1 MPPKRKREVSSLP
14 PTNGNSSGGERRSPT
29 PAGGAVGRTS
39 PNDNSSTNKRSRGDE
54 KTFSSKPGITGSSSG
69 GEIKSAGYLITCD
82 VPTRQFI
89 TYLNKKKT
97 TDKKFIIEEL
107 DATHL
112 LVKKSARGEID
123 AAVEKWMDD
132 NVFSAIERVGEN
144 LDMS

>member
-1 MPPKRKREVSSLP
+1 MPPKRKRDLPSSALP
-14 PTNGNSSGGERRSPT
+14 RG
-29 PAGGAVGRTS
+29 AGGSSSGRTS
-39 PNDNSSTNKRSRGDE
+39 PKGISGSKRSRP
-54 KTFSSKPGITGSSSG
+54 SSPTRDNKSGSSG
-69 GEIKSAGYLITCD
+69 AGEIKSAGYLITCD
-82 VPTRQFI
+82 VPTRQYI
-89 TYLNKKKT
+89 TYLNKRKT

-112 LVKKSARGEID
+112 LVKKSSRPEIE

>member
-1 MPPKRKREVSSLP
+1 MPPKRKRDPSSSAP
-14 PTNGNSSGGERRSPT
+14 PRG
-29 PAGGAVGRTS
+29 AGGSSSGRTS
-39 PNDNSSTNKRSRGDE
+39 PKGTSGSKRSRP
-54 KTFSSKPGITGSSSG
+54 SSPTRDKSSSG
-69 GEIKSAGYLITCD
+69 SGGSGEIKSAGYLITCD
-82 VPTRQFI
+82 VPTRQYI
-89 TYLNKKKT
+89 TYLNKRKT

-112 LVKKSARGEID
+112 LVKKSSRSEIE

>member
-1 MPPKRKREVSSLP
+1 MPPKRKRVPSS
-14 PTNGNSSGGERRSPT
+14 SSAPSRGGD
-29 PAGGAVGRTS
+29 GGSSSGRTS
-39 PNDNSSTNKRSRGDE
+39 PKGTSGSKRSRP
-54 KTFSSKPGITGSSSG
+54 SSPTRDKSSSG
-69 GEIKSAGYLITCD
+69 SGGSGEIKSAGYLITCD
-82 VPTRQFI
+82 VPTRQYI
-89 TYLNKKKT
+89 TYLNKRKT

-112 LVKKSARGEID
+112 LVKKSSRSEIE